1 MGQRSKKMLLLL
13 LLTSFCLN
21 CNGTYDSTIGLVAYY
36 PFNGNANDES
46 GNENH
51 GSVFG
56 ATLTSD
62 RFGNPNSA
70 YDFDGV
76 SAYITT
82 PLDIN
87 VSTIPELTMSAWVYP
102 RRTGPEDEGVVSH
115 GRRQILSCDDGD
127 FDRSLMV
134 RYGYWEIFM
143 GGDNW
148 KLTELPVDI
157 KAWQHVAVVFGN
169 YDVKFYKN
177 GKEYSFGVF
186 SGTGSTG
193 YPLTIGDNPD
203 FPIQFFDG
211 IIDDVRIYN
220 RTLSIWEVRNLY
232 YESY

>member
-1 MGQRSKKMLLLL
+1 
-13 LLTSFCLN
+13 
-21 CNGTYDSTIGLVAYY
+21 LVAYY

-76 SAYITT
+76 SADITT
-82 PLDIN
+82 SLDIDI
-87 VSTIPELTMSAWVYP
+87 STIPELTMSVWVYP
-102 RRTGPEDEGVVSH
+102 RRTEPADEFVVRH